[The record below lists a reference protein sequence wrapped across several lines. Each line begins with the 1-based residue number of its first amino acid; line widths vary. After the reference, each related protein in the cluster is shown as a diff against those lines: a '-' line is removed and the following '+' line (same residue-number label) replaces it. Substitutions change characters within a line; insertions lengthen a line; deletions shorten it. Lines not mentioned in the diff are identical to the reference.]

1 MIHAGPGFYLSHRS
15 HTQLTIGFIQIF
27 CSTIEDIRQYCCG
40 CSTLHVPHLNWF
52 ENKLVYNNQNTRI
65 LFWYSP
71 SLRLIKSEVLEHWSV
86 EFSSSSLHC
95 VIISASKSVKRV
107 NSWIYSNGTNE
118 QKWLRAPT
126 TDSFTKIWLAFA
138 TINIQLELKMVP
150 HHACKERNEN
160 SMESTVF
167 FSPFDR
173 PDSPTFVSPSTKI
186 ASQSET
192 FQMNGVVLRPNFI
205 VQWFQ
210 RSTHTHARS
219 LNHTHRNTYKTKT
232 TRRNRNFASVCVSP
246 INLFVH
252 VNLCRQ
258 SYSIA

>member
-138 TINIQLELKMVP
+138 TINIQLELKMLP
-150 HHACKERNEN
+150 HHACKERNES
-160 SMESTVF
+160 SMESTVV

-210 RSTHTHARS
+210 RSTHTHTHAHS
-219 LNHTHRNTYKTKT
+219 IIHTETLTKQQLHDEIETSQVSVFYPSIYSSMSICAGNHI
-232 TRRNRNFASVCVSP
+232 V
-246 INLFVH
+246 
-252 VNLCRQ
+252 
-258 SYSIA
+258 

>member
-40 CSTLHVPHLNWF
+40 CSTLHVSHLNWF

-138 TINIQLELKMVP
+138 TINIQLELKMLP

-160 SMESTVF
+160 SMESTAF
-167 FSPFDR
+167 F
-173 PDSPTFVSPSTKI
+173 
-186 ASQSET
+186 
-192 FQMNGVVLRPNFI
+192 L
-205 VQWFQ
+205 
-210 RSTHTHARS
+210 RSTDQTARH
-219 LNHTHRNTYKTKT
+219 LWARAQK
-232 TRRNRNFASVCVSP
+232 
-246 INLFVH
+246 
-252 VNLCRQ
+252 
-258 SYSIA
+258 